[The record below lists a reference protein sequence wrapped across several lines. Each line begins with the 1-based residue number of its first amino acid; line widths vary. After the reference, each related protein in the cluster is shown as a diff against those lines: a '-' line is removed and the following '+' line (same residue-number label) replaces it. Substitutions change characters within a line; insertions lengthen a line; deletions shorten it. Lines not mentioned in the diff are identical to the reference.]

1 MLWQILLHGKAPVYN
16 VGGVER
22 ASVATLAGD
31 IGNITNAVVFPTPKV
46 GSELAGS
53 AKNPILSVSR
63 IDEEFGDLDYLSL
76 SGGLRRTIE
85 WQKGLYQ

>member
-1 MLWQILLHGKAPVYN
+1 
-16 VGGVER
+16 
-22 ASVATLAGD
+22 
-31 IGNITNAVVFPTPKV
+31 VVFPTPKV